1 MVACHAY
8 SSRFAY
14 SLQTDCIMHMRHL
27 CMIFITYLRIC
38 HVYTNHLLHISINIL
53 RHIIYIF
60 LHKHTDTQRHKKQVT
75 RLPDDCCIL
84 VDIQLFYSKIQLYND
99 QIMLYT
105 KLLQKETAAVGGQ
118 NYDPRLFLTDGPS
131 ITTKMNDNN
140 YAYTRD
146 MSYIQSNNNNNNN
159 NNNAQYINKSHNN
172 ISSLRYINDSYISTD
187 SISFSSKGQNYDL
200 PSSYTGSGK
209 RSRVTAGDIVGL
221 RERRGGDKYSL
232 RS

>member
-1 MVACHAY
+1 MVARHTY

-27 CMIFITYLRIC
+27 CMIVITYLRIC
-38 HVYTNHLLHISINIL
+38 HVYTNHLLHIFYVTL
-53 RHIIYIF
+53 YTF
-60 LHKHTDTQRHKKQVT
+60 VHKHTDTQRHKKQVT

-84 VDIQLFYSKIQLYND
+84 IDIQLFYSKIQLYND
-99 QIMLYT
+99 QISLYT
-105 KLLQKETAAVGGQ
+105 KLLQKVTSGSGQ
-118 NYDPRLFLTDGPS
+118 NYDPRLFLTDVPN

-146 MSYIQSNNNNNNN
+146 MSYTLNNDNSNNNNNNN
-159 NNNAQYINKSHNN
+159 NQYINKSRNN
-172 ISSLRYINDSYISTD
+172 ISSLRYVNDSNISAD

-200 PSSYTGSGK
+200 PSTYAGSGR

-221 RERRGGDKYSL
+221 RERRGGDK
-232 RS
+232 